1 MKKIFF
7 CSVLVS
13 FLISCGKEKT
23 GSMVVNGNIDG
34 LKKGTVYLQKFVD
47 TLLVAVDSVKVNGL
61 SNFVLV
67 DALETPEMY
76 FLTLDKKES
85 EKISFFGEKGTLTIT
100 SKLDKLLFSTKIT
113 GSKNQELL
121 DEYKSMIQK
130 FRGKE
135 LDFIKDKFEA
145 QRNKDEELLLKLE
158 EEEKNLI
165 KRKYYYTTNF
175 ALQHKDKEVAPYIAL
190 TELYNAN
197 FKLLDTVNKS
207 LTKEIKISKYG
218 LKLDKFITE
227 VRNNE

>member
-1 MKKIFF
+1 MKKIVF
-7 CSVLVS
+7 CFVLVS
-13 FLISCGKEKT
+13 LLISCSKEKT

-34 LKKGTVYLQKFVD
+34 LKKGTVYLEKIVD
-47 TLLVAVDSVKVNGL
+47 TVLVAVDSVEINGL
-61 SNFVLV
+61 SSFVLV
-67 DALETPEMY
+67 DDLKTPEMY
-76 FLTLDKKES
+76 YLTLDKKET
-85 EKISFFGEKGTLTIT
+85 EKIPFFGEKGTLTIT
-100 SKLDKLLFSTKIT
+100 SKLEKLLFSAKIT

-121 DEYKSMIQK
+121 DEYKSMIQQ

-145 QRNKDEELLLKLE
+145 QRNEDETLLLKLE
-158 EEEKNLI
+158 AEEKNLI

-197 FKLLDTVNKS
+197 FKLLDTINKS

-218 LKLDKFITE
+218 MELDKFITE
-227 VRNNE
+227 IKKND